1 MPDSD
6 GLARPIDFGATYGA
20 GHRRAV
26 VLGGGG
32 VVFVAWLTAYL
43 AELARRGVDVQQ
55 ADLVVGTSAGAVLAW
70 LVVRRESARQLQSLR
85 ASQRK
90 RGN

>member
-1 MPDSD
+1 MGKKSRT
-6 GLARPIDFGATYGA
+6 AAYGA

-43 AELARRGVDVQQ
+43 AELARRGVDARRGIV
-55 ADLVVGTSAGAVLAW
+55 DRLGRRHIAGAAD
-70 LVVRRESARQLQSLR
+70 RPCN
-85 ASQRK
+85 QRV
-90 RGN
+90 

>member
-1 MPDSD
+1 MN
-6 GLARPIDFGATYGA
+6 F
-20 GHRRAV
+20 
-26 VLGGGG
+26 
-32 VVFVAWLTAYL
+32 
-43 AELARRGVDVQQ
+43 LARRFVPAVAVFLTFTALAQ
-55 ADLVVGTSAGAVLAW
+55 AHPGHDGGHEVTWELGHLIEHPLATLACFSVMAAGAVLAW